1 MELSPGFGFVF
12 FEEVNAMIVIAIV
25 AASKIA
31 SAIANTFPIW
41 QNQMAI
47 MLGID
52 LMEKRMEFNNYV
64 LDISEKN
71 AKAASKQVT
80 SKLFSQEKAPFH
92 SENIQKADN
101 LLREMLLEMASL
113 EKNDA
118 IIRQDIQKVLQHVER
133 GQVNE

>member
-1 MELSPGFGFVF
+1 MES
-12 FEEVNAMIVIAIV
+12 
-25 AASKIA
+25 
-31 SAIANTFPIW
+31 
-41 QNQMAI
+41 
-47 MLGID
+47 
-52 LMEKRMEFNNYV
+52 NNYV

-80 SKLFSQEKAPFH
+80 SNLFSQEKAPFH

-113 EKNDA
+113 EKNDTM
-118 IIRQDIQKVLQHVER
+118 IRQDIQKVLQHVER